1 MSPVN
6 TFYFPNIYWHIFK
19 NNVWLMIEKVTYPKT
34 NELNFEVVNQIY
46 YDSFLN
52 IRNSDTWN
60 YWLIHIIEAYSW
72 TYQYICKSV
81 QIPLSLL
88 NFNFNISL
96 SFINSSIYFSFFE
109 CAWACTFQLSYTR
122 TGCWLLKIRC
132 FHVHTYLTVDFHHFI
147 SMRPCKLIF
156 SLFYKQT
163 QIYKNCV
170 RSIK

>member
-1 MSPVN
+1 MFTKSFHLNFSKIMSPVN

-96 SFINSSIYFSFFE
+96 SFINSSIYFSFLNVHE
-109 CAWACTFQLSYTR
+109 LVLSSWVT
-122 TGCWLLKIRC
+122 LELA
-132 FHVHTYLTVDFHHFI
+132 VD
-147 SMRPCKLIF
+147 
-156 SLFYKQT
+156 Y
-163 QIYKNCV
+163 
-170 RSIK
+170 